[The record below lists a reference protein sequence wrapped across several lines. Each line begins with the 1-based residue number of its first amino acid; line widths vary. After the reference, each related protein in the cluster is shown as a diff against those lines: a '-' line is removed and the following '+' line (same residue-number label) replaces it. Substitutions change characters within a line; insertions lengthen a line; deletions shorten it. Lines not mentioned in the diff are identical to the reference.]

1 MWETPFS
8 AHFRRSTPDGRR
20 CRGPKGRGSRCE
32 AARAAIRFGGQV
44 REDVLKCTIAPGFG
58 REGDPSSPSF
68 SPYLSPPSSLPP
80 LSARGPGGHR
90 GAGPVKFRHVQVNKC
105 AIPPHALEQRTNSP
119 LPAFHKS
126 TEMKGL
132 VKRSDIGHLADFP
145 ALSPPDFGHQ
155 VRDECRHAPP
165 TQIPRLLR
173 LLCQHFRQHLLS
185 RNGCFVLALRHL
197 NLEHFNDILGHSIEW
212 WALPRA
218 RGREAQWLFSGF
230 WFNDSLHTFNAASI
244 RWLISSSSSFEPG
257 RKLGPLRST
266 IIQLCPS
273 WGRTTCCVVWS

>member
-1 MWETPFS
+1 MHYSPRIWQ
-8 AHFRRSTPDGRR
+8 R
-20 CRGPKGRGSRCE
+20 RGPELPLLFPLPLPS
-32 AARAAIRFGGQV
+32 F
-44 REDVLKCTIAPGFG
+44 F
-58 REGDPSSPSF
+58 PSSPF
-68 SPYLSPPSSLPP
+68 GPRP
-80 LSARGPGGHR
+80 RGSQ

-105 AIPPHALEQRTNSP
+105 AIPPHVLEQRTNSP

>member
-1 MWETPFS
+1 MSQCQAPHSFEYSRCQAVWETPFS
-8 AHFRRSTPDGRR
+8 AHFRRSRPDGRR

-58 REGDPSSPSF
+58 REGDPSCPSF

-105 AIPPHALEQRTNSP
+105 AIPPHVLEQRTNSP

-132 VKRSDIGHLADFP
+132 S
-145 ALSPPDFGHQ
+145 
-155 VRDECRHAPP
+155 
-165 TQIPRLLR
+165 
-173 LLCQHFRQHLLS
+173 
-185 RNGCFVLALRHL
+185 
-197 NLEHFNDILGHSIEW
+197 
-212 WALPRA
+212 
-218 RGREAQWLFSGF
+218 
-230 WFNDSLHTFNAASI
+230 NAATSGTSQ
-244 RWLISSSSSFEPG
+244 ISQP
-257 RKLGPLRST
+257 
-266 IIQLCPS
+266 
-273 WGRTTCCVVWS
+273 